1 MAPSGS
7 TNKDCCAPGTWPG
20 RGGSETSSSP
30 RALSVVITSGYTPEA
45 LTAPST
51 PTTSASLGDT
61 ATTLADQQVFT

>member
-1 MAPSGS
+1 
-7 TNKDCCAPGTWPG
+7 
-20 RGGSETSSSP
+20 
-30 RALSVVITSGYTPEA
+30 LSVVITSGYSPEA